1 MSDYSGYSNDAL
13 VRVHAECKEYY
24 FSLHAKVIRLRNRR
38 QTGTPEYAEA
48 MAEARLQFN
57 VMVAIEDEGKRRGL
71 TLTH

>member
-1 MSDYSGYSNDAL
+1 MQGAL
-13 VRVHAECKEYY
+13 LQ
-24 FSLHAKVIRLRNRR
+24 LHAKVIRLRNRR

-48 MAEARLQFN
+48 MAAARLQFN